1 MAEVPVVEGRVR
13 GLGDED
19 AALPPPQA
27 RQVHELL
34 VALAARTQRRTLSRE
49 EVPAARLFYSSS
61 APVAWRDELAGFD
74 AFEAESAEVLI
85 VLVRRHRRQE
95 AAE

>member
-1 MAEVPVVEGRVR
+1 MARVAFVEGRVR

-34 VALAARTQRRTLSRE
+34 VALAARDAKADAVKGGGPRRALILFIERTSRM
-49 EVPAARLFYSSS
+49 AR
-61 APVAWRDELAGFD
+61 
-74 AFEAESAEVLI
+74 
-85 VLVRRHRRQE
+85 
-95 AAE
+95 